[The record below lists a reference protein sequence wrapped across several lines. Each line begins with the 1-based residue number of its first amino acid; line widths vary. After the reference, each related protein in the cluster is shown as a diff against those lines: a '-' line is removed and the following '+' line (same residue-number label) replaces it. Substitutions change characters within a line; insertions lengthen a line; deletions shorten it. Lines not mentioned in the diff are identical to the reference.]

1 MPENLNLK
9 FRSKFNP
16 IFTCH
21 GCLNYAILRPI
32 YGFKVRRDHKAKHSR
47 FPFQNVQNEIFEI
60 LKMFKNNMKIAR
72 AGCWINTKFSNSDYK
87 TTLGPIL

>member
-16 IFTCH
+16 VFTCH
-21 GCLNYAILRPI
+21 GCLNYAILRAI

-47 FPFQNVQNEIFEI
+47 LHIHTY
-60 LKMFKNNMKIAR
+60 LS
-72 AGCWINTKFSNSDYK
+72 SNHVIY
-87 TTLGPIL
+87 GPELNL

>member
-9 FRSKFNP
+9 FRSKFNT

-21 GCLNYAILRPI
+21 GCLNYAILRAI

-47 FPFQNVQNEIFEI
+47 FPFQNVQNEIFET